1 MLTRV
6 QGNKR
11 FAELELPAQLW
22 GSNLPSMFAS
32 FGLEASLVRGNRWK
46 VRTATPGGRYKD
58 LIFSR
63 TLAGPTRKNPQFEV
77 TASVVDPLPAGQ
89 PEPAAKAVIARLRA
103 SAQASGKPLDHLKV
117 LQAELMVAP
126 AGRCGELAEQTFD
139 NLGSWG
145 DPADQTRWFPHCS
158 AHLVSQSE
166 AVYRRIRLPS
176 IVLRIDQ
183 DPGLASELA
192 AGSARMPQSGA
203 LFASASAQ
211 SNSLGLAGA
220 YLGPLLGCLLPN
232 VWAYSSRRPLSAF
245 IFGLGRGLPGAVGE
259 AQALLPLLSLPT
271 GNSATAVPV
280 SISAGATEAAIDW
293 WVLKLNQLFQ
303 YLTDPATYVDSRGL
317 YAPHEQLHWMLTFDQ
332 VFQLTASI
340 QAAGLND
347 TVSQRILA
355 YTLLGSYADRIFPK
369 RVTHRKLY
377 TLNFARNQFNRAKNS
392 MPAIAGEVLLPM
404 AQRALDALEEVQ
416 KGFFITSQTGAK
428 EVELQLPGRAPKLM
442 CLEQAAARLMVIHR
456 NATHGYG
463 GVLKPDNIEE
473 LEISERLLAHHDGNI
488 PDDIALLPYLYLL
501 AALSQSEDIEKRI
514 IDNVAKL

>member
-1 MLTRV
+1 M

-32 FGLEASLVRGNRWK
+32 FGLEASLLSGSRWK
-46 VRTATPGGRYKD
+46 VRTATPGGRYED

-77 TASVVDPLPAGQ
+77 TANVVDPLPAGQ
-89 PEPAAKAVIARLRA
+89 PEPAVKAVIARLRA
-103 SAQASGKPLDHLKV
+103 SAQASGKALDHLKV

-126 AGRCGELAEQTFD
+126 AARCGELAEQTFD

-145 DPADQTRWFPHCS
+145 DPADQTRWFPQRS
-158 AHLVSQSE
+158 VHLVSQSE

-192 AGSARMPQSGA
+192 AGAARMPQTGA
-203 LFASASAQ
+203 FASASAQ

-220 YLGPLLGCLLPN
+220 YLGPLMGCLLPN

-259 AQALLPLLSLPT
+259 AQGLLPLLSLPT
-271 GNSATAVPV
+271 GNSDAAERV

-293 WVLKLNQLFQ
+293 WVLKLNQMFR
-303 YLTDPATYVDSRGL
+303 YLTDPATYVDSKGL

-355 YTLLGSYADRIFPK
+355 YTLLGSYADRIFSR
-369 RVTHRKLY
+369 RVTHKKLY
-377 TLNFARNQFNRAKNS
+377 TLNFARNNFDLAKNS
-392 MPAIAGEVLLPM
+392 MSAAAGEVLLPM

-416 KGFFITSQTGAK
+416 KGFFITSQTGAR
-428 EVELQLPGRAPKLM
+428 EVELQLPGRAPKPLS
-442 CLEQAAARLMVIHR
+442 LEQAAARLMVIHR

-463 GVLKPDNIEE
+463 GVVKPDNKEE

-501 AALSQSEDIEKRI
+501 ASLSQPDVIEKRI